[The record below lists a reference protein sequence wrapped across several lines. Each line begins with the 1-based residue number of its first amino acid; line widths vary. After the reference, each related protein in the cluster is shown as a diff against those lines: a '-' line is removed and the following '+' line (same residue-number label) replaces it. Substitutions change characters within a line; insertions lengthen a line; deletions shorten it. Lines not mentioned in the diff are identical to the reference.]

1 MRKLAIADALW
12 LLTALFAATPPVV
25 GYLALPAAREGT
37 AVPLPGAPGEV
48 TVDPQAE
55 LFIIGN
61 SKAGSDIDVPT
72 LLAALGRPKLKVQV
86 ISFGSATLP
95 VYYAVVKNLVAPQTR
110 QPVVV
115 VYATPI
121 EILTSDLTS
130 DRRDLLL
137 RPYLTADEPVIGRK
151 LYHHAPDGL
160 QGMRERAVT
169 ARDATLSRLADVVAA
184 AVSGP
189 PGRAHLDAA
198 FAEVFG
204 QSWAARRRPSLTG
217 VPIGGYPSESAIGQ
231 VLDDTFVVELEAVC
245 DAHGIPLVFAVSPVT
260 GVILAREE
268 GRLRGMETV
277 LADAR
282 AHADGWFV
290 LPNPGPQRVHW
301 RDDEHMSEVAARA
314 NTELLASELRRLG
327 VLGARGE

>member
-1 MRKLAIADALW
+1 M
-12 LLTALFAATPPVV
+12 LTALFAATPPVV
-25 GYLALPAAREGT
+25 GYLALPAARLGT

-48 TVDPQAE
+48 TVDPTAE
-55 LFIIGN
+55 LVIIGN
-61 SKAGSDIDVPT
+61 SKAGSDIEVPA
-72 LLAALGRPKLKVQV
+72 LLAALGRPKLRVQV
-86 ISFGSATLP
+86 ISIGSATLP
-95 VYYAVVKNLVAPQTR
+95 VYYAVIKNLVAPATTR
-110 QPVVV
+110 PVVL

-130 DRRDLLL
+130 DRRELLL

-151 LYHHAPDGL
+151 LYNRAPDGL
-160 QGMRERAVT
+160 DGVRERAVS

-231 VLDDTFVVELEAVC
+231 VLDDTFVLELQAVC
-245 DAHGIPLVFAVSPVT
+245 RAHDITLVYALSPVT

-268 GRLRGMETV
+268 RRLRGMQIV
-277 LADAR
+277 LADAQS
-282 AHADGWFV
+282 HADGWFV
-290 LPNPGPQRVHW
+290 LPNPGPEREHW
-301 RDDEHMSEVAARA
+301 RDDEHMSEVAALA
-314 NTELLASELRRLG
+314 NTQVLASELLRLG
-327 VLGARGE
+327 VLD